1 MPGSVADPTPALLA
15 RRLTVYGIAELEG
28 FHGAGVSHVLSLLD
42 PLTPD
47 PPGWAGLGAKR
58 RQTLYFHDVTAP
70 FAGYEPPQIEHVE
83 GVLAF
88 GRELAAGREAAD
100 HLLVHCHMGISRSTA
115 AMAILL
121 AQAEAGSEER
131 AFETLFAIRPRGW
144 PNSRMIAIADRLL
157 KRKGALEAALQR
169 HQRRIIEHHPDI
181 AQLVVSVGRS
191 SELPR

>member
-1 MPGSVADPTPALLA
+1 MPEIADPSPVPLA
-15 RRLTVYGIAELEG
+15 RRLTVCGIAELEG

-42 PLTPD
+42 PATPD
-47 PPGWAGLGAKR
+47 PPALAGLGFKHHR
-58 RQTLYFHDVTAP
+58 MLYFHDVTAS
-70 FAGYEPPQIEHVE
+70 FAGYAAPQIEHVE

-88 GRELAAGREAAD
+88 GRELADAQEALD

-121 AQAEAGSEER
+121 AQTKAGSEEH
-131 AFETLFAIRPRGW
+131 AFDTLFAIRPRGW

-157 KRKGALEAALQR
+157 QRRGALEAALRR

-181 AQLVVSVGRS
+181 AELVVSVGRG

>member
-1 MPGSVADPTPALLA
+1 MAEPVSNPTSALLA
-15 RRLTVYGIAELEG
+15 RRLTVCGIAELDG

-42 PLTPD
+42 PATPD
-47 PPGWAGLGAKR
+47 PPALAGLNAR
-58 RQTLYFHDVTAP
+58 RHQLLYFHDVTEP
-70 FAGYEPPQIEHVE
+70 FAGYAAPQIEHVE

-88 GRELAAGREAAD
+88 GRVLAAEREMLD

-121 AQAEAGSEER
+121 AQAQAGSEER
-131 AFETLFAIRPRGW
+131 AFQTLFAIRPRGW

-157 KRKGALEAALQR
+157 KRGGALEAALQR
-169 HQRRIIEHHPDI
+169 HQRRIIEHHPEI
-181 AQLVVSVGRS
+181 AQLVVNVGRG